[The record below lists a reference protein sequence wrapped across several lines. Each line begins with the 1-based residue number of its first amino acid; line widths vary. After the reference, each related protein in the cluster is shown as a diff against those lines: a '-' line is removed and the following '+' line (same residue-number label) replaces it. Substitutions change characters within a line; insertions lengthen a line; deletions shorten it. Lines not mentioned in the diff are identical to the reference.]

1 MPWSCSGPGEGEL
14 PDCGPVNKF
23 SMQILHTPQIFQ
35 LANSQWCSLL
45 LHKVSWIF
53 FLSPHQFECGPT
65 PEHFKRNKKYAVIV
79 WPMCIIIYCLLNRAA
94 FLQYW
99 LQFRQYWKHIQNC
112 HWRQK
117 LLFLDAISISTVS
130 CASVSLCQGSFVVD
144 SPVRDIFEFFNMDI
158 MMCQDDVL
166 GCVRMC

>member
-1 MPWSCSGPGEGEL
+1 MPWSCLGPGAGEL

-23 SMQILHTPQIFQ
+23 SMQILHTAQIFQ

-79 WPMCIIIYCLLNRAA
+79 WPMCIIIYCLRNRSA

-99 LQFRQYWKHIQNC
+99 LQFRQYLILKTYPKLPLMSELIFQHTLHIKIAIQLILNC
-112 HWRQK
+112 
-117 LLFLDAISISTVS
+117 LEDYY
-130 CASVSLCQGSFVVD
+130 CC
-144 SPVRDIFEFFNMDI
+144 SPVY
-158 MMCQDDVL
+158 
-166 GCVRMC
+166 

>member
-23 SMQILHTPQIFQ
+23 SMQILHTAQIFQ

-79 WPMCIIIYCLLNRAA
+79 WPMCIIIYCLRNRSA

-99 LQFRQYWKHIQNC
+99 LQFRQYWKHIQNAIDVRTYFLAHITHKNC
-112 HWRQK
+112 NTVDTK
-117 LLFLDAISISTVS
+117 IFGGLLLLFP
-130 CASVSLCQGSFVVD
+130 C
-144 SPVRDIFEFFNMDI
+144 
-158 MMCQDDVL
+158 VL
-166 GCVRMC
+166 GV

>member
-1 MPWSCSGPGEGEL
+1 MPWRCSGPGEGEL

-23 SMQILHTPQIFQ
+23 SMQILHTAQIFQ

-65 PEHFKRNKKYAVIV
+65 SEHFMRNKKYAVIV
-79 WPMCIIIYCLLNRAA
+79 WPMCNIIFCLPNCSE

-99 LQFRQYWKHIQNC
+99 LQFRQYWKH
-112 HWRQK
+112 QK
-117 LLFLDAISISTVS
+117 LPLMSELIFYHTLHITHKNCNTMDTKVFGGLLLLFP
-130 CASVSLCQGSFVVD
+130 C
-144 SPVRDIFEFFNMDI
+144 
-158 MMCQDDVL
+158 VL
-166 GCVRMC
+166 GV